1 MREWLYSDRGPRP
14 APAVGLMSDDSTT
27 DRERS
32 RLRWQ
37 CRRGMKELDQLLTGY
52 LDNGYDAAPEADK
65 ASFHALLELSD
76 PELIGYL
83 LQRREPG
90 SEIIARGIDILLGR
104 NRT

>member
-1 MREWLYSDRGPRP
+1 
-14 APAVGLMSDDSTT
+14 MSDDSTT

-52 LDNGYDAAPEADK
+52 LDDRYGAASEADK

-76 PELIGYL
+76 PELAGYL

-90 SEIIARGIDILLGR
+90 SEIIARGIDIILGR

>member
-1 MREWLYSDRGPRP
+1 
-14 APAVGLMSDDSTT
+14 MSDDSTT

>member
-1 MREWLYSDRGPRP
+1 
-14 APAVGLMSDDSTT
+14 VSTGNNSPS
-27 DRERS
+27 RHRIN

-52 LDNGYDAAPEADK
+52 LDNSYEAASEADK

-76 PELIGYL
+76 PELVGYL

-90 SEIIARGIDILLGR
+90 SEIIARGIDIILGR

>member
-1 MREWLYSDRGPRP
+1 
-14 APAVGLMSDDSTT
+14 MSTGNNSPS
-27 DRERS
+27 RHRIN

-52 LDNGYDAAPEADK
+52 LDDGYDVASDADK
-65 ASFHALLELSD
+65 AAFHALLELSD
-76 PELIGYL
+76 PELTGYL